1 VELEVLMTRMG
12 TWNGGGDKPSENDI
26 DFVLKKC
33 DVGAATQNLKNKT
46 KSSREKAAEKPEV
59 GPAAE
64 VSDGS
69 IDRNEILPV
78 ISLWKTVLIE
88 RAKGHDPV
96 PPPGFV
102 EHSSAC
108 VVS

>member
-1 VELEVLMTRMG
+1 MTRMASAI
-12 TWNGGGDKPSENDI
+12 TNEKPSENDV

-33 DVGAATQNLKNKT
+33 DMGSAVNNLRGPSKGLDQDTEAA
-46 KSSREKAAEKPEV
+46 
-59 GPAAE
+59 

-69 IDRNEILPV
+69 IDRNEMLPV

-96 PPPGFV
+96 PPP
-102 EHSSAC
+102 EIATAPSKAC
-108 VVS
+108 MIS

>member
-1 VELEVLMTRMG
+1 MFRYIGRAELLVLMTRMASAI
-12 TWNGGGDKPSENDI
+12 TNETPSENDI

-33 DVGAATQNLKNKT
+33 DMGAAVNNFKGQPKGPNQID
-46 KSSREKAAEKPEV
+46 EAA
-59 GPAAE
+59 

-69 IDRNEILPV
+69 IDRSEMLPV

-88 RAKGHDPV
+88 RMKGVDPV

-102 EHSSAC
+102 EPSKSC
-108 VVS
+108 FPF

>member
-1 VELEVLMTRMG
+1 MTRMAGG
-12 TWNGGGDKPSENDI
+12 TSGEKPSENDI

-33 DVGAATQNLKNKT
+33 DVGAALENMKNKT
-46 KSSREKAAEKPEV
+46 KSFREKAAETPDE
-59 GPAAE
+59 GPADAD
-64 VSDGS
+64 SDGC

>member
-1 VELEVLMTRMG
+1 MTRMASATSG
-12 TWNGGGDKPSENDI
+12 QTPSDNDI

-33 DVGAATQNLKNKT
+33 DVGVGTHNLKTRT
-46 KSSREKAAEKPEV
+46 KSFDAKEAETPDK
-59 GPAAE
+59 GPVHA

-69 IDRNEILPV
+69 IDRSEMLPV

-88 RAKGHDPV
+88 RMKGVDPV

-102 EHSSAC
+102 EPSKSC
-108 VVS
+108 FPF